1 MTTDNKTLA
10 VEAIPVRDLMRLLW
24 VGGGTANQ
32 FIEASAAIGEL
43 IAADEEYDA
52 AQAAHDDS
60 ASYDNEG
67 ASVPKAIYER
77 MEAARARRTAALARV
92 KGESA

>member
-1 MTTDNKTLA
+1 MSAPVDAL
-10 VEAIPVRDLMRLLW
+10 PVRDLMNLLW
-24 VGGGTANQ
+24 IGRGTADE

-43 IAADEEYDA
+43 IAADEEFDA

-67 ASVPKAIYER
+67 ASVPKAVYER
-77 MEAARARRTAALARV
+77 LEAARERRSAALARV
-92 KGESA
+92 KGGAA